1 MADEIPQTILNKAR
15 VDKFVLIIDT
25 PNVLKDFETDSARTQ
40 KLLNRDKMQYSI
52 IAQNM
57 PEHSIPAVGVPFRGQ
72 TPHVTSQAR
81 AEYPPI
87 KVQFTIDNNFDNYF
101 FIWKWLSI
109 LNNVRTSGMDS
120 HFAEFKTL
128 KNTVLDAARDKGL
141 SQIKKSNL
149 EPITYKHI
157 KMVNNYMDYQ
167 TLISLYGLREYNEK
181 IVRFDYFDA
190 FPISLGG
197 FEYDYRATDEISCSF
212 EFSYSQIDLTLIDP
226 I

>member
-1 MADEIPQTILNKAR
+1 MSDITPQTVLNKSR

-40 KLLNRDKMQYSI
+40 ELLNRDKMQYSI

-57 PEHSIPAVGVPFRGQ
+57 PAHTIPAVGIPFRGQ

-81 AEYPPI
+81 EEYPPV

-109 LNNVRTSGMDS
+109 LNNVRNSGMDP

-128 KNTVLDAARDKGL
+128 KNRALDTARDKGF
-141 SQIKKSNL
+141 SQIKKSSL

-167 TLISLYGLREYNEK
+167 TIISLYGLREYNEK
-181 IVRFDYFDA
+181 IVKFDYYDA

-197 FEYDYRATDEISCSF
+197 FEYDYRNTEEISCSF
-212 EFSYSQIDLTLIDP
+212 EFSYSQIDITLIDP